1 MEMAKERVAFSLRRM
16 GVAMTVPG
24 CGAEVH
30 EDKESM
36 LPGTKMCWQ
45 IDSIL
50 ILACE
55 G

>member
-1 MEMAKERVAFSLRRM
+1 MEMAKERFAFSLRRM
-16 GVAMTVPG
+16 GVAMTFSG

-36 LPGTKMCWQ
+36 VPGTKMCWQ
-45 IDSIL
+45 IGSIR